1 MESVL
6 RRIPGPTDQLL
17 RVQERPGPSLRV
29 TMVRND
35 PSPRETCGR
44 PGCPLARDGPCRD
57 RCYQENIGY
66 SIVCRR
72 CLDGNSSN
80 SNTGTSS
87 HPRIYIGE
95 SHRSI
100 FTRFNGH
107 LSDLKSSVKKGGGS
121 SWMYKHIQETH
132 DGIYNHTD
140 IGADWKVKLCNRYI
154 GNLWNAK

>member
-1 MESVL
+1 MTPNQRIAGSNTLL
-6 RRIPGPTDQLL
+6 RVCSEKIPRPTDQFL

-29 TMVRND
+29 TMVRNN

-44 PGCPLARDGPCRD
+44 PECPLAREGPCRE

-66 SIVCRR
+66 SIVCKR
-72 CLDGNSSN
+72 CLSSNSN
-80 SNTGTSS
+80 SNTGN

-121 SWMYKHIQETH
+121 SWMYL
-132 DGIYNHTD
+132 TD
-140 IGADWKVKLCNRYI
+140 TCQT
-154 GNLWNAK
+154 